1 MKFSEYLMNGEFINE
16 SSQSFPLHSYV
27 SAENAMKS
35 IQADGEFD
43 KNELTHVEKSCKD
56 IYLIVK
62 SLCEIDE
69 QLGIILHTLSTM
81 KNDKYLDSFASGT
94 DFDIK
99 DVKKDIIKIDDA
111 VIKLSESKIKD
122 IAKRLHIVK

>member
-1 MKFSEYLMNGEFINE
+1 MKFSEYLINESINE
-16 SSQSFPLHSYV
+16 SSKAFSLHSWV
-27 SAENAMKS
+27 SVENAMKN

-43 KNELTHVEKSCKD
+43 KSELTHVEKSCKD
-56 IYLIVK
+56 IWSIVK
-62 SLCEIDE
+62 ALCEIDN

-111 VIKLSESKIKD
+111 VIKLSEDKIKD
-122 IAKRLHIVK
+122 IAKRMHIVK